1 MSDFPNPVEIGFA
14 MGVGFCLLC
23 LVGGLVLVYLFPEE
37 SRAERDAMWGDRP
50 SMDANGRPLEDPD
63 A

>member
-23 LVGGLVLVYLFPEE
+23 LVGGLILVYLFPGE

-50 SMDANGRPLEDPD
+50 SMDERGNPMVADD